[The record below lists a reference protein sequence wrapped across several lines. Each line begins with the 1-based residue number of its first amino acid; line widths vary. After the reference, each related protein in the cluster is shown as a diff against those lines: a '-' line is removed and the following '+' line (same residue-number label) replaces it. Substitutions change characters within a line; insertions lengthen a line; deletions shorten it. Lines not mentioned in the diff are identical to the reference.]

1 MTTAVIALPERRA
14 AFEAAKCIYGCAT
27 LSFHG
32 VPGFDV
38 YNASIPFDWQ
48 GNRYIFGRVER
59 RAEWARSWVRLFAE
73 SGKDAWTLVPDSMV
87 YQMEDPYVAWVGEE
101 LVLGGTHVRY
111 TAGRVDTYYG
121 YFYRGTDLHDLCY
134 FTTGPDYMKDI
145 RLVQLADGRLG
156 VFSRPRSAEIKR
168 RFGSESQIG
177 FTVIDSLG
185 GLTGEVIAA
194 APYIDGLFGRG
205 EWGGCNQ
212 AYLLEDGLLG
222 VIGHMSYLEATRAA
236 QPNQVYM
243 NIAFVFDPATHAVQ
257 DLQIIGTRP
266 CYPDGPSKKPHLC
279 DCAFTAGIVMRP
291 DGQADL
297 YSGIGDCQ
305 VGRLVI
311 DYPFA
316 AHGAIVDPRAC
327 AAR

>member
-73 SGKDAWTLVPDSMV
+73 SGKDAWTQVPDSMV

-121 YFYRGTDLHDLCY
+121 YFYRGTDLHA
-134 FTTGPDYMKDI
+134 
-145 RLVQLADGRLG
+145 R
-156 VFSRPRSAEIKR
+156 
-168 RFGSESQIG
+168 
-177 FTVIDSLG
+177 
-185 GLTGEVIAA
+185 
-194 APYIDGLFGRG
+194 
-205 EWGGCNQ
+205 N
-212 AYLLEDGLLG
+212 
-222 VIGHMSYLEATRAA
+222 
-236 QPNQVYM
+236 
-243 NIAFVFDPATHAVQ
+243 HA
-257 DLQIIGTRP
+257 
-266 CYPDGPSKKPHLC
+266 
-279 DCAFTAGIVMRP
+279 AFTCRCAWSQCLPHSTKNRRKLTFRLINRTVVLFCVFYLDQSGEAG
-291 DGQADL
+291 
-297 YSGIGDCQ
+297 
-305 VGRLVI
+305 
-311 DYPFA
+311 
-316 AHGAIVDPRAC
+316 
-327 AAR
+327 